1 MKPLDLKL
9 INSFVNENIGNFH
22 TARVGCLSK
31 LKLDNLLK
39 RKNPYLFKAK
49 NICTAAE
56 LVSGLLDAYLSSSE
70 EKLFGDFLEDLAVF
84 VSRQTVDGKKS
95 SATGMDLEFDRD
107 GIRYLVS
114 IKSGPNWG
122 NSSQYAALKKNFLTA
137 RKVLLQSRQLGQIQ
151 PVLGICYGKVKP
163 ANNGEYLKL
172 TGQSFWHF
180 LSGDRELY
188 TRIIEPIG
196 YEAKQHNDAYE
207 IEKSRVYNNFTK
219 KFIDEFCRDG
229 LIDWVKLVEL
239 NSSNMSETGS

>member
-1 MKPLDLKL
+1 MKTLDLESVK
-9 INSFVNENIGNFH
+9 NFVNENIGNFH
-22 TARVGCLSK
+22 AARVGSLSK

-49 NICTAAE
+49 NIHTAAE

-107 GIRYLVS
+107 GVRYLVS

-122 NSSQYAALKKNFLTA
+122 NSSQYAALRKNFLTA
-137 RKVLLQSRQLGQIQ
+137 KKVLLQSKQLGQIQ

-163 ANNGEYLKL
+163 VDNGEYLKL

-180 LSGDRELY
+180 LSDDRELY

-196 YEAKQHNDAYE
+196 YEAKKHNDTYE
-207 IEKSRVYNNFTK
+207 IEKSRVYNEFTG
-219 KFIDEFCRDG
+219 KFITEFCHDG

-239 NSSNMSETGS
+239 NSSNLPEAEN